1 MLAIISIKL
10 GVKLLRNTPND
21 TVSQVGNNLKENTAN
36 LPFSEVK
43 NYKLENPKNITTST
57 HLNVNLL
64 RNKFTLIEELIKSK
78 LDIFLP
84 SETKTDNSFPD

>member
-10 GVKLLRNTPND
+10 GVKLLRNNPND

-43 NYKLENPKNITTST
+43 NYKFENPKNITRQFILTSI
-57 HLNVNLL
+57 H
-64 RNKFTLIEELIKSK
+64 
-78 LDIFLP
+78 
-84 SETKTDNSFPD
+84 